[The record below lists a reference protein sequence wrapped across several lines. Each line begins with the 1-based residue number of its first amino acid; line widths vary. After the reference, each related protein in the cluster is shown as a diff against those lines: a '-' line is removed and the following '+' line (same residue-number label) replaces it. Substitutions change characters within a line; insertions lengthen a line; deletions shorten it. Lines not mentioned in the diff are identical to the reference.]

1 MLLDTFFDPN
11 SLDLDWPSYLYSGNT
26 DHRALV
32 DFEDY
37 LWFVQWQWRFKKS
50 RNSHKGYLF
59 RTVKVKVGG
68 VWVSQNQWLHTAI
81 MLRLELPPRPGMVV
95 DHRDRDTMHNAR
107 ANLRWATTTQ
117 NRLNR

>member
-1 MLLDTFFDPN
+1 MLLDDFDPN
-11 SLDLDWPSYLYSGNT
+11 GLDLDWPSYIYSGNS
-26 DHRALV
+26 DHRALL

-37 LWFVQWQWRFKKS
+37 LWFTQWQWRFKRS

-59 RTVKVKVGG
+59 RTVKVKVGS

-81 MLRLELPPRPGMVV
+81 MERIEPPPRPSMVV
-95 DHRDRDTMHNAR
+95 DHIDRNTMNNTR
-107 ANLRWATTTQ
+107 LNLRWATLSQ